1 MNRRLRLILILL
13 VPVLLST
20 WLLREQKPAPPQQD
34 AEALDQ
40 PDYFLRGVNAF
51 STNAQGQLQHRLE
64 AESLSHFPQGDYVL
78 LSNPRIAVHQADG
91 SHWTIQASHGQLFE
105 QEQEFMLRGAVQIE
119 QHGSAQ
125 GVRLETESLRL
136 LPDQQF
142 AESSEAVVLQ
152 MPGSRLE
159 GLGMELYGKEQR
171 LLLLSTV
178 RGVHHVQQP

>member
-13 VPVLLST
+13 VPVLLSS
-20 WLLREQKPAPPQQD
+20 WLLQKQKPATPQQA
-34 AEALDQ
+34 AEVRDQ
-40 PDYFLRGVNAF
+40 PDYFLRGVHAV

-64 AESLSHFPQGDYVL
+64 ADSLSHFPQGDYVL
-78 LSNPRIAVHQADG
+78 LSEPRIAVHQADG
-91 SHWTIQASHGQLFE
+91 SHWTIQANQGQLFE
-105 QEQEFMLRGAVQIE
+105 REQEFLLHGAVRIA
-119 QHGSAQ
+119 QHGSSQ
-125 GVRLETESLRL
+125 DIRLQTESLRL
-136 LPDQQF
+136 LPEQQF

-178 RGVHHVQQP
+178 RGVHHVQ